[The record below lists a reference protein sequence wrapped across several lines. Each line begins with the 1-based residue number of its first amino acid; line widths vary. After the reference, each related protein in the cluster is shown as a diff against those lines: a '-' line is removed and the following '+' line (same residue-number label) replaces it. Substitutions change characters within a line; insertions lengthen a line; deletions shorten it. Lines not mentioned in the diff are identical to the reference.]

1 MFCSRQ
7 PAGSS
12 LSTPSITRARR
23 LGRVESDPR
32 QRAETAV
39 PSQLSLRS
47 GTRRAENRCR
57 DRLPGRCSRNDC
69 RRGRE
74 EAHHSRG
81 ARGDRRCPPRA
92 GTILPRS
99 SSQATAGTGRRRG
112 RSRCCSPPADVVDDG
127 VAASGWHAGCVVQQ
141 PSAERGRCTVATHG
155 LVRRRTRGDRRCAAF
170 VRGTRN
176 GDAPPVID
184 EFNGSGFAATDL
196 RGRAPAFSLIARLR
210 QEMSGTG
217 GNPQAGIPS
226 HARSWFV
233 GILGELEIA
242 GLLDALPSGW
252 LVLHSVPLG
261 ESGTDIDHVVVSPRG
276 VVMTINTKRHA
287 GKRIWVGEHAL

>member
-1 MFCSRQ
+1 M
-7 PAGSS
+7 
-12 LSTPSITRARR
+12 
-23 LGRVESDPR
+23 
-32 QRAETAV
+32 
-39 PSQLSLRS
+39 
-47 GTRRAENRCR
+47 
-57 DRLPGRCSRNDC
+57 
-69 RRGRE
+69 
-74 EAHHSRG
+74 
-81 ARGDRRCPPRA
+81 
-92 GTILPRS
+92 
-99 SSQATAGTGRRRG
+99 
-112 RSRCCSPPADVVDDG
+112 
-127 VAASGWHAGCVVQQ
+127 
-141 PSAERGRCTVATHG
+141 
-155 LVRRRTRGDRRCAAF
+155 
-170 VRGTRN
+170 
-176 GDAPPVID
+176 ID